1 VENPQKKNDSI
12 LKSKNDSGVPRR
24 DTTPA
29 MYGFQ
34 NFKNEFAKDQNG
46 RIDSANEIP
55 LTYIKSILKDS
66 FDIKYVT
73 TINPVDLIV
82 NTDGYFFIIRKN
94 CAAGG
99 DCAVYVLL
107 VFDIQGKF
115 VRSQRI
121 GLMALEEENSVFFGY
136 KFDSDTSLTVFRIDY
151 KGEADKPTDSIP
163 TRIRL
168 SLYQD

>member
-1 VENPQKKNDSI
+1 VENPQEKNDSI
-12 LKSKNDSGVPRR
+12 LKPKIDSSVAGR

-29 MYGFQ
+29 IYGFQ
-34 NFKNEFAKDQNG
+34 NFKNEFAKDLNG

-55 LTYIKSILKDS
+55 LTYIKSVLKDS
-66 FDIKYVT
+66 IDIKYVT

-99 DCAVYVLL
+99 DCAVYLLL
-107 VFDIQGKF
+107 VFDTQGKF
-115 VRSQRI
+115 VRFQRI

-136 KFDSDTSLTVFRIDY
+136 KIDSDTSLTVFRINY
-151 KGEADKPTDSIP
+151 KGEANSPTDSIP

-168 SLYQD
+168 SIY